1 MNIQVSPYHYFKE
14 SYDSKERFISYW
26 YQINEIIQLNPTNI
40 LEIGIGN
47 GFVSNYLKQRDFNIK
62 TLDIDDR
69 LKPDIIGDVLNLPFG
84 DNVFDVVAC
93 YEVLEHL
100 PYDDFKNALLE
111 FYRVTKLYT
120 VISLPDVT
128 RAYHLYL
135 QIPKIGDIRKL
146 IEFPHR
152 KQIIHKFD
160 GEHYWEIGKKDF
172 PLSKII
178 YDINSTGFTV
188 IKTYR
193 IFEFSYHRFFVLKK

>member
-1 MNIQVSPYHYFKE
+1 
-14 SYDSKERFISYW
+14 
-26 YQINEIIQLNPTNI
+26 
-40 LEIGIGN
+40 
-47 GFVSNYLKQRDFNIK
+47 
-62 TLDIDDR
+62 
-69 LKPDIIGDVLNLPFG
+69 
-84 DNVFDVVAC
+84 
-93 YEVLEHL
+93 
-100 PYDDFKNALLE
+100 
-111 FYRVTKLYT
+111 
-120 VISLPDVT
+120 VT

-193 IFEFSYHRFFVLKK
+193 IFEFSYHRFFVLKNNI